1 MAGSGKTREKVGE
14 GRGETGVQLG
24 ALFDPERHVKAL
36 ESRSQ
41 LLDAALA
48 SADEANR
55 RWEECRALVDS
66 LRIEINTLRGHIS
79 ALQEE
84 NGKLRDALGPNAPEA
99 AGVAP
104 SVTMSAP
111 APDQSG
117 GENRINGERDGS
129 TATREGEKDR

>member
-1 MAGSGKTREKVGE
+1 M
-14 GRGETGVQLG
+14 
-24 ALFDPERHVKAL
+24 KAL

-66 LRIEINTLRGHIS
+66 LRIEITTLRGHIN

-84 NGKLRDALGPNAPEA
+84 NAKLRDALGPNAPEA

-111 APDQSG
+111 AHDHTA
-117 GENRINGERDGS
+117 GENRPNGGQEGG
-129 TATREGEKDR
+129 AREGEKD